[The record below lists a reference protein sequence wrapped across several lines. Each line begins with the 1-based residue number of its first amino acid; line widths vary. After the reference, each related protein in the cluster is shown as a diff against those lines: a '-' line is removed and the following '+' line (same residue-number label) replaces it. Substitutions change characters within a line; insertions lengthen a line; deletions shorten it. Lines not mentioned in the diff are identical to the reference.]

1 MPTRAFDVA
10 IIGAGHNGLV
20 TAAYLAKAGVSVIV
34 LEKNSVAGGAAVT
47 EEFHPGFRNSVAAY
61 TVSLLNPKVIRD
73 LELARHG
80 LRIVERPAA
89 NFWPMPT
96 VPDPPGL
103 APDPDRSYLV
113 SDPEGRT
120 PRYLLMPYGLANRQ
134 KAIAQFSVRDAE
146 RLPAYD
152 AALERAAAVLR
163 DLVLTTPPN
172 AGAGILELL
181 RSAPLARRLA
191 KLPIEDQRLVADLFT
206 KSASDYLDSWFESEV
221 VKASFAFD
229 GIVGAYASPQ
239 TPGTAYVLLHHCFGE
254 VNGKAG
260 VWGHAVGGMGA
271 ITQAMARAA
280 EAAGAV
286 IRLDAPVEEVLIE
299 NDRAAG
305 LRLVGGE
312 TIRTRSVAA
321 NIGPKLLFQK
331 LIPAG
336 AVSAEL
342 HQRFTAI
349 KTGSGTFR
357 MNVALSELPNFSC
370 LPSESD
376 GRAGS
381 HHGSGI
387 VIGPTIEYLE
397 RAYIDARLTGWSTS
411 PIVEMLIPSTLDSSL
426 APEGRHVASLFVQ
439 HVTPRLPSPRSW
451 ENPAE
456 KEAFA
461 NVVIDTVTRHAPNF
475 RGSVLGRQILSPLD
489 LERRFGMIDGDIFHG
504 QLSLDQLF
512 SMRPVLGYANYRM
525 PVPGLYLCGSG
536 AHPGGGVTGAPG
548 HNAAREIARDLKRDP
563 PWMRG

>member
-305 LRLVGGE
+305 VRLVGGE

-342 HQRFTAI
+342 HQRFTSI

-439 HVTPRLPSPRSW
+439 HVAPRLPSPRSW

-475 RGSVLGRQILSPLD
+475 RASVLGRQILSPLD

-504 QLSLDQLF
+504 QLGLDQLF

-548 HNAAREIARDLKRDP
+548 HNAAREIARDLKRDR